1 MRVGVIGI
9 GDIAQKG
16 YLPVLSTYGDIE
28 LILCTRNELVLE
40 EMAKKY
46 KVRETYTSVTALIAS
61 GIEAA
66 FVHSSTESHATICEQ
81 LLDANIHVFVDKPIA
96 YDGDTAIRLSNK
108 AKAKSLIF
116 MVGFNRR
123 FAPPYDQLRTV
134 ANPNILI
141 VEKHRAHHPDLTRTF
156 IFDDFIH
163 VIDTMLNYFPYGI
176 KGKTIDAR
184 VQDGQLH
191 HVILHLHAEEGT
203 AIGIMNR
210 DSGMNEEVVKLFS
223 PDQTIVIKNINEAAI
238 LEGRQTINLGADDW
252 QPTLEKRG
260 FYRMT
265 RTFIDTVNDKHH
277 QWDYNEDLIRHTIAE
292 EIVQTIEGKQ
302 K

>member
-1 MRVGVIGI
+1 MMRVGMIGI

-16 YLPVLSTYGDIE
+16 YLPVLSTYDDLEIV
-28 LILCTRNELVLE
+28 LCTRNKAVLGK
-40 EMAKKY
+40 MANTY
-46 KVRETYTSVTALIAS
+46 KIKETYTNISELIES

-66 FVHSSTESHATICEQ
+66 FVHSSTDSHAEICEQ

-96 YDGDTAIRLSNK
+96 YDGDTAIRLIKK
-108 AKAKSLIF
+108 AEEKSLIF

-123 FAPPYDQLRTV
+123 FAPPYERLRDV
-134 ANPNILI
+134 ENPNLLI
-141 VEKHRAHHPDLTRTF
+141 VEKHRLHHPDITRTF

-163 VIDTMLNYFPYGI
+163 VIDTLLNYFPYDI
-176 KGKTIDAR
+176 KGNTIDAR
-184 VQDGQLH
+184 VKNGKLH
-191 HVILHLHAEEGT
+191 HVVLQLHADEGT

-210 DSGMNEEVVKLFS
+210 DSGMNEEIVKMFS
-223 PDQTIVIKNINEAAI
+223 PKETIVIKNINEATVFT
-238 LEGRQTINLGADDW
+238 GRQAIDQGTDDW

-265 RTFIDTVNDKHH
+265 RAFINAINDDHST
-277 QWDYNEDLIRHTIAE
+277 WDYTEDLVRHTIAE
-292 EIVQTIEGKQ
+292 EIVQTIEK